1 MMTLWDFMKSMG
13 KLSILPTYA
22 FETGEIEQEENSW
35 PFNGT
40 EAKVELWIGS
50 GMSSKICAYWI

>member
-1 MMTLWDFMKSMG
+1 MKSMG

-22 FETGEIEQEENSW
+22 FEMGEIEQEENSW